1 MKINYNPAAQNTLRH
16 FGMNVD
22 RVDQSMRNLSS
33 GKKVIDGT
41 DGGAS
46 LYVTT
51 NMQNKVT
58 GLKQAQTNTETS
70 LSLLQTAEAAMAEGV
85 DILNQMKQN
94 GYQIGHQNIIWK
106 RVLKRLEEKLLQKQ

>member
-33 GKKVIDGT
+33 GKKVVDGT

-85 DILNQMKQN
+85 DILNQMK
-94 GYQIGHQNIIWK
+94 H
-106 RVLKRLEEKLLQKQ
+106 VP